1 MQLRTPLRQ
10 AYEVPG
16 CPTIPFKRQPRFRI
30 HGISLHT
37 KLAGPCDSHNP
48 LSSRSSELVTWQA
61 KLARCKRLIDVDRL
75 VASCSLL
82 PSLRFP
88 DIKKGMVPLGWE
100 GQKIQSFGQE
110 VPFRATSKCQ
120 LWEIACTKRDI

>member
-1 MQLRTPLRQ
+1 M
-10 AYEVPG
+10 E
-16 CPTIPFKRQPRFRI
+16 FRCI
-30 HGISLHT
+30 QSY
-37 KLAGPCDSHNP
+37 AGPCDSHNP

-100 GQKIQSFGQE
+100 GQKIHS
-110 VPFRATSKCQ
+110 PLDRKFRFVQPLNVNCGK
-120 LWEIACTKRDI
+120 